1 MSKQQLLNQAA
12 PKQKEFGSSIKGIQR
27 GGFYRTDAEANKEI
41 QMYLFKLLFIMLCIT
56 AFFNTN

>member
-27 GGFYRTDAEANKEI
+27 GGFYRTDAEANKE
-41 QMYLFKLLFIMLCIT
+41 
-56 AFFNTN
+56 NTDVPF